1 MKTVKYTMQIAAT
14 AAIALCTAACEDWL
28 DMPSE
33 TKYDSSSIFVSP
45 EKAEMAVLGAYA
57 SAYHNDLNYR
67 LMSGTDECRSTE
79 TNSKYTLA
87 QYEHDA
93 SNVPDGVYTTMY
105 TTIERANSC
114 IKGISAMDIQNP
126 KVGQLLGEAYA
137 LRAWAYF
144 NAVRFWGDVPFQL
157 LPTIDADTYELPRY
171 PRDEIYDQCVEDLQ
185 KAVDLLAWKDEAG
198 LPSERF
204 SKNAALGILARVAL
218 HAAGYSL
225 RWDLSATP
233 YANAQLTRRADAA
246 RITELYTIAQNACK
260 RVMDEGGNLLL
271 PSYDQL
277 YRDLATKKYNK
288 ETIWEFGMYGASQT
302 DKSPGYTSGI
312 TMPANEIYA
321 KSGPLV
327 APMPSL
333 YFDYDSLDR
342 RRDVSICNMPVSLEE
357 SQLVARM
364 SNYAAAKIGKYRVT
378 WKSDNLYEDGRA
390 NISMPLLRYSDVLL
404 MFAEAENELNGAP
417 TPAAVQAYED
427 VRTRAFGGESSLI
440 GSTPGDKEGFFNAL
454 VKERKLELCFEG
466 AALRRTDL
474 IRWGIHYK
482 TLRAEADR
490 MVRLGNAT
498 DEYANIWGYAAYKPM
513 VMDKLE
519 HPAVAI
525 EAYQY
530 YRTKP
535 SAADS
540 TTLAN
545 AGYAIVDLRSGFFT
559 TGDKTT
565 LNDWV
570 ANFFTGVT
578 ERKTELMPF
587 SNAMMNDNPMI
598 REQQHPGYR

>member
-1 MKTVKYTMQIAAT
+1 MKTTRITQIIVAAT
-14 AAIALCTAACEDWL
+14 VALCTVACEDWL
-28 DMPSE
+28 DIPSE

-79 TNSKYTLA
+79 TNSKYTMA

-114 IKGISAMDIQNP
+114 IKGISTMDLQNP
-126 KVGQLLGEAYA
+126 KIAQLLGEAYA

-144 NAVRFWGDVPFQL
+144 NAVRIWGDVPFQL
-157 LPTIDADTYELPRY
+157 FPTIDADTYELPRS

-185 KAVDLLAWKDEAG
+185 RAVELTPWKDESG
-198 LPSERF
+198 VPSERF

-225 RWDLSATP
+225 RWDLSSTP
-233 YANAQLTRRADAA
+233 YSNAQLARRPDAA
-246 RITELYTIAQNACK
+246 RIAELYTIARNACK
-260 RVMDEGGNLLL
+260 RVMDEGGNVLLT
-271 PSYDQL
+271 SYDQI

-302 DKSPGYTSGI
+302 DKSPGYTSGV
-312 TMPANEIYA
+312 TMPANEIYC

-327 APMPSL
+327 APMPTL
-333 YFDYDSLDR
+333 YFDYDTLDQ
-342 RRDVSICNMPVSLEE
+342 RRDVSICNMPVTLE
-357 SQLVARM
+357 SSNLMARM
-364 SNYAAAKIGKYRVT
+364 SNYAAVKIGKYRVT
-378 WKSDNLYEDGRA
+378 WKSDNLYADGRT
-390 NISMPLLRYSDVLL
+390 NINTPLLRYSDVLL

-417 TPAAVQAYED
+417 TSAAKEAYEK
-427 VRTRAFGGESSLI
+427 VRTRAFGGNSSLI
-440 GSTPGDKEGFFNAL
+440 GATPADKEGFFSAL

-466 AALRRTDL
+466 GALRRTDL
-474 IRWGIHYK
+474 IRWGIHYE
-482 TLRAEADR
+482 TLSAEADR
-490 MVRLGNAT
+490 MLRLGNAT
-498 DEYANIWGYAAYKPM
+498 QEYANIWGYAAYKPM

-519 HPAVAI
+519 HPAIAI
-525 EAYQY
+525 QAYSY
-530 YRTKP
+530 YHAKP
-535 SAADS
+535 SPTDSAA
-540 TTLAN
+540 LADE
-545 AGYAIVDLRSGFFT
+545 GYEIVDLRRGFFT
-559 TGDKTT
+559 TTDKTT
-565 LNDWV
+565 LENWV
-570 ANFFTGVT
+570 VDFFTGVT
-578 ERKTELMPF
+578 KHKTELMPL

>member
-1 MKTVKYTMQIAAT
+1 MKTTKRITQLTAI
-14 AAIALCTAACEDWL
+14 AAIALSAAACEDWL

-57 SAYHNDLNYR
+57 SSYHNDLNYR
-67 LMSGTDECRSTE
+67 LVSGTDECRSTE
-79 TNSKYTLA
+79 TNSKYQLA

-93 SNVPDGVYTTMY
+93 ANVPDGVYTTMY

-114 IKGISAMDIQNP
+114 IKGISTMDTDDP
-126 KVGQLLGEAYA
+126 KVARLLGEAYA

-157 LPTIDADTYELPRY
+157 LPTIDADSYELPRY

-185 KAVDLLAWKDEAG
+185 KAVDLLPWKDEAG
-198 LPSERF
+198 IPSERF

-233 YANAQLTRRADAA
+233 YANAQLAKRPDAA
-246 RITELYTIAQNACK
+246 RITELYTVARNACK

-271 PSYDQL
+271 DSYDQI
-277 YRDLATKKYNK
+277 YRDLATKKYNR

-302 DKSPGYTSGI
+302 DKSPGYTSGT
-312 TMPANEIYA
+312 TMPANTVYA
-321 KSGPLV
+321 KSGPLI
-327 APMPSL
+327 APIPTL
-333 YFDYDSLDR
+333 YFDYDSLDQ
-342 RRDVSICNMPVSLEE
+342 RRDVSICNMPVTLEGGA
-357 SQLVARM
+357 LVARM
-364 SNYAAAKIGKYRVT
+364 STYAAAKIGKYRVT
-378 WKSDNLYEDGRA
+378 WKSDNLYGDGRA
-390 NISMPLLRYSDVLL
+390 NINMPLLRYSDVLL
-404 MFAEAENELNGAP
+404 MFAEADNELSGAP
-417 TPAAVQAYED
+417 TAAAKEAYEK
-427 VRTRAFGGESSLI
+427 VRLRAFRSNPDAA
-440 GSTPGDKEGFFNAL
+440 GSTPADKDGFFSAL

-474 IRWGIHYK
+474 IRWGIHYE

-498 DEYANIWGYAAYKPM
+498 GEYAGIWKYASYKPM

-519 HPAVAI
+519 HPAIAI
-525 EAYQY
+525 QAHGYYQA
-530 YRTKP
+530 KP
-535 SAADS
+535 TPQDSAA
-540 TTLAN
+540 LAGE
-545 AGYAIVDLRSGFFT
+545 GYEIADLCAGFFT
-559 TGDKTT
+559 TADKTT
-565 LNDWV
+565 LENWV
-570 ANFFTGVT
+570 ADFFTGVT
-578 ERKTELMPF
+578 KHKTELMPF

>member
-1 MKTVKYTMQIAAT
+1 MKTAKHLMQMAAT
-14 AAIALCTAACEDWL
+14 AAVALCAAACEDWL

-45 EKAEMAVLGAYA
+45 EKAEMAILGTYA

-114 IKGISAMDIQNP
+114 IKGISTMDADNP
-126 KVGQLLGEAYA
+126 KVAQLLGEAYA
-137 LRAWAYF
+137 LRGWAYF

-185 KAVDLLAWKDEAG
+185 KAVELLPWKSEAG
-198 LPSERF
+198 MPSERF

-225 RWDLSATP
+225 RWDLSVTP
-233 YANAQLTRRADAA
+233 YANAQLQKRSDAA
-246 RITELYTIAQNACK
+246 RIAELYKIARDACK
-260 RVMDEGGNLLL
+260 RVIEEGGNELLKN
-271 PSYDQL
+271 YDQL
-277 YRDLATKKYNK
+277 YRDLATKKYNN
-288 ETIWEFGMYGASQT
+288 ETMWEFGMYGASQT

-312 TMPANEIYA
+312 TMPANTVYC

-357 SQLVARM
+357 SVLVARM
-364 SNYAAAKIGKYRVT
+364 STYAAVKIGKYRVT
-378 WKSDNLYEDGRA
+378 WKADNLYEDGRT
-390 NISMPLLRYSDVLL
+390 NINTPLLRYSDVLL

-417 TPAAVQAYED
+417 TTAAIEAYER
-427 VRTRAFGGESSLI
+427 VRTRAFGGDASLI
-440 GSTPGDKEGFFNAL
+440 GSTPHDKEGFFDAL
-454 VKERKLELCFEG
+454 VRERKLELCFEG

-474 IRWGIHYK
+474 IRWGIHYE

-490 MVRLGNAT
+490 TVRLGNAT

-519 HPAVAI
+519 HPAIAI

-530 YRTKP
+530 YHAKP
-535 SAADS
+535 SQADS
-540 TTLAN
+540 AALAE
-545 AGYAIVDLRSGFFT
+545 AGYEIVDLRSGFFT

-565 LNDWV
+565 LNSWM
-570 ANFFTGVT
+570 AEFFSGAAKH
-578 ERKTELMPF
+578 KTELMPF